1 MSIKSPD
8 FRKTRKWKL
17 ANTLVQVVLVI
28 VLYFQVNYLGTRIY
42 FRTDLT
48 PDDIHSL
55 SLETQAYL
63 QKIDPKNP
71 VKIYVTLLPQANESP
86 EAQKIRNQVT
96 KILRE
101 YTYHAN
107 RDGRT
112 RLIVEHVDIYRD
124 SDRARELANKYN
136 LTEGNNILVAGPN
149 RVRLI
154 PGASLRRPNNS
165 AQPQPLQF
173 RGEKLFTSAI
183 LHVIEQQQDTVYFVQ
198 GHGEL
203 LLDQADPVRGITEA
217 SAFLQQRNIKP
228 LPLNLQVTGRIPEDA
243 RLLLIASPQYPFTEE
258 EIILVKDFL
267 DKKNGRVL
275 AMLDPYVNHGLED
288 LFREWGISVMDKL
301 VIEPSDTGSISDK
314 GTTLVREF
322 SEHQITRSLGV
333 NHIPVL
339 MGKCRPV
346 YPDIGA
352 PLDETRKVASLLFSK
367 EESWAETDYRQ
378 SEEPTPDTKDIKGPI
393 SLGSVSERQTG
404 QQGIHIAGG
413 KLTVFGDSK
422 WVTNGGF
429 RHRGNRQLLHNCIL
443 WNLDRYTL
451 LDIPPRPIRQYEMTL
466 DEKEYKNLTIRLLL
480 PPFGI
485 FVLGL
490 LCFFTRRH

>member
-1 MSIKSPD
+1 MSLKSPD
-8 FRKTRKWKL
+8 FRKTRRWKFTNSL
-17 ANTLVQVVLVI
+17 LQFVLVI
-28 VLYFQVNYLGTRIY
+28 VIFFQVNYLGTKFY
-42 FRTDLT
+42 YRTDLT
-48 PDDIHSL
+48 PDDIHSI

-71 VKIYVTLLPQANESP
+71 VHIYVTLLPQANEAP
-86 EAQKIRNQVT
+86 EDERIRNQVQ

-101 YTYHAN
+101 YSYHAN
-107 RDGRT
+107 KDGRT
-112 RLIVEHVDIYRD
+112 RLIVQHVDIYRD
-124 SDRARELANKYN
+124 SAMARELANKYN
-136 LTEGNNILVAGPN
+136 LTDGNNILITGPN

-173 RGEKLFTSAI
+173 RGEKMFTSAI
-183 LHVIEQQQDTVYFVQ
+183 LHVIEDKQDTVYFLQ

-203 LLDQADPVRGITEA
+203 LLDQADPSRGITEA

-228 LPLNLQVTGRIPEDA
+228 QPLNLQVTGRIPEDA
-243 RLLLIASPQYPFTEE
+243 RLLLIASPQYSYTQE
-258 EIILVKDFL
+258 EIILLKDYL
-267 DKKNGRVL
+267 DKRNGRLLV
-275 AMLDPYVNHGLED
+275 MLDPYVNHGLED

-301 VIEPSDTGSISDK
+301 VMVPSETDSISEK
-314 GTTLVREF
+314 GSTLVREF
-322 SEHQITRSLGV
+322 SDHQITKSLGT

-339 MGKCRPV
+339 MGNSRPV

-352 PLDETRKVASLLFSK
+352 PLDETRLVSSLLFST

-378 SEEPTPDTKDIKGPI
+378 SGEPTPGPRDIKGPV
-393 SLGSVSERQTG
+393 SLGTVSERQTG

-422 WVTNGGF
+422 WVTNTGF

-451 LDIPPRPIRQYEMTL
+451 LDIPPRPVPQFEINL
-466 DEKEYKNLTIRLLL
+466 DENEFSNLSKRLLL
-480 PPFGI
+480 PPLGI
-485 FVLGL
+485 FILGV
-490 LCFFTRRH
+490 LCFLTRRH